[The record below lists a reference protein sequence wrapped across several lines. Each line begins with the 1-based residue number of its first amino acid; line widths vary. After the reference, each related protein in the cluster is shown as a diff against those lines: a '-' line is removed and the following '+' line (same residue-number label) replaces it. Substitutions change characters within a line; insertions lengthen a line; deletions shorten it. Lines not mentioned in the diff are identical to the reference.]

1 MIRQYETTFIVDSH
15 LPQEQIDQTIDKFIK
30 TLQNNGVTIKLIDR
44 WGKRRMA
51 YEIKKKQYGYYVYV
65 RFEGP
70 GEIVAILEH
79 DYKLDE
85 SILRYLTIQ
94 LTKKMIEK
102 EELKPMSTV
111 DAAAGIDAKPEKTAE
126 GDGDALSQE
135 SQI

>member
-15 LPQEQIDQTIDKFIK
+15 LPQEQIDQTIEKFIK
-30 TLQNNGVTIKLIDR
+30 TLQDGGALIKLVDR

-51 YEIKKKQYGYYVYV
+51 YEISKKQYGFYVYV

-70 GEIVAILEH
+70 GEIVAALEH

-94 LTKKMIEK
+94 LTKKMVEK
-102 EELKPMSTV
+102 EELKPLAIAEPT
-111 DAAAGIDAKPEKTAE
+111 AGVDAKPENKRE
-126 GDGDALSQE
+126 SDDEALS
-135 SQI
+135 